1 MSESST
7 IIELSDAD
15 LDHVSG
21 GAINNPFPIPVL
33 VEGNGKINLHANSP
47 NTPANGNGFNG
58 DGANITTITV
68 I

>member
-1 MSESST
+1 MSESRT
-7 IIELSDAD
+7 LIELSDTD

-21 GAINNPFPIPVL
+21 GITGLGFFVL

-58 DGANITTITV
+58 NGAQIV
-68 I
+68 FVQ